1 VKGFAQLQVNDYSQR
16 VFPFFRRLYG
26 AELCNAVITCGC
38 RETITCQ
45 EKYAMKLRK
54 KAILISS
61 ALFAL
66 MQSNNS
72 ALAACNNANGL
83 VLPVIDDNVS
93 DSLTWQVPFNSYGN
107 PYSKYNGLH
116 PGEDWN
122 LVGGEASADLGK
134 PVYAIGDGEVVKVS
148 NLGTLGY
155 NVVVKHT
162 GTFRIPAKSGYYAE
176 QKVNTLYSAYV
187 HITNPIALNSCV
199 QKGKTVIG
207 NIINP
212 GGGPHLHFEVA
223 YRSSSVTNST
233 DWWPR
238 DNGQGYYTTISN
250 MVADGFKDPRSV
262 ISANPVTFISKPAAP
277 TSLSASASGTSI
289 TMRWTDT
296 SSNESGFRIYRWN
309 GSAWLCWCRRQRR
322 TG

>member
-1 VKGFAQLQVNDYSQR
+1 
-16 VFPFFRRLYG
+16 
-26 AELCNAVITCGC
+26 
-38 RETITCQ
+38 
-45 EKYAMKLRK
+45 MKLRK
-54 KAILISS
+54 KFIIGSF
-61 ALFAL
+61 ALFVAL
-66 MQSNNS
+66 MQIDNS
-72 ALAACNNANGL
+72 ASAACNNANGL
-83 VLPVIDDNVS
+83 TLPVIDDNLS
-93 DSLTWQVPFNSYGN
+93 DSLTWQVPFNYYGH
-107 PYSKYNGLH
+107 YYDTYKGLH

-122 LVGGEASADLGK
+122 LVGGDLTADLGK

-148 NLGTLGY
+148 NLGTRGY

-176 QKVNTLYSAYV
+176 QTVNTLYSAYV

-207 NIINP
+207 KIINP

-223 YRSSSVTNST
+223 YRSTAVTNST

-262 ISANPVTFISKPAAP
+262 ISANQSTTAKPVAP

-289 TMRWTDT
+289 IFRWNDV
-296 SSNESGFRIYRWN
+296 SSNESGFRVYRWN
-309 GSAWLCWCRRQRR
+309 GSTASAFIWC
-322 TG
+322 